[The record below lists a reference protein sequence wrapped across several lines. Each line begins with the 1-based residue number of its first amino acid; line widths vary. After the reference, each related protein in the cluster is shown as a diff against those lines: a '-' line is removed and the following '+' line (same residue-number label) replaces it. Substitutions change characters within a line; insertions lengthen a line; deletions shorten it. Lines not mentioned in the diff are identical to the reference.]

1 MDRIILD
8 STVVWVGTETDT
20 YYSSQFQLLSRI
32 FVNWDNS
39 LYSWTL
45 AFTTHVWS
53 GRVLFCFF
61 PCLFLWVTWR
71 CWQVAQLN
79 RCWRPMHCIAWKSQ
93 TPMSWRSFHGCP
105 VLLYAH
111 RKCWISTT
119 ISMVGWSLTSL
130 FSTNTAILKMNG
142 QGWRVV
148 IIPSKGRLA
157 IY

>member
-61 PCLFLWVTWR
+61 PCLFFVGYLTLLTGCTVE
-71 CWQVAQLN
+71 
-79 RCWRPMHCIAWKSQ
+79 PMLTTYVLYPMKKC
-93 TPMSWRSFHGCP
+93 MSWRSFHALSRVALCSSN
-105 VLLYAH
+105 VVDFHYD
-111 RKCWISTT
+111 KY
-119 ISMVGWSLTSL
+119 MVGWSLTSL
-130 FSTNTAILKMNG
+130 FSTNTAISKTKG
-142 QGWRVV
+142 QGWRV
-148 IIPSKGRLA
+148 IIIISKGRLV